1 MIRINSSHL
10 CLLNRKSKKEFILLA
25 YASSK
30 YLFCLLRGIRCR
42 LNLCYNSYKVK
53 NTINT
58 MNYAII
64 GWMHSVSL

>member
-1 MIRINSSHL
+1 MIRINSSNL
-10 CLLNRKSKKEFILLA
+10 CLYNRKSKKEFILQA
-25 YASSK
+25 YASCK
-30 YLFCLLRGIRCR
+30 YLFCLLRGKICW

-64 GWMHSVSL
+64 GLLN

>member
-10 CLLNRKSKKEFILLA
+10 CLLNRKSKKEFILQA
-25 YASSK
+25 YASCK
-30 YLFCLLRGIRCR
+30 YLFCCLRGIIWCV
-42 LNLCYNSYKVK
+42 NLHYDNDKVK

-64 GWMHSVSL
+64 G